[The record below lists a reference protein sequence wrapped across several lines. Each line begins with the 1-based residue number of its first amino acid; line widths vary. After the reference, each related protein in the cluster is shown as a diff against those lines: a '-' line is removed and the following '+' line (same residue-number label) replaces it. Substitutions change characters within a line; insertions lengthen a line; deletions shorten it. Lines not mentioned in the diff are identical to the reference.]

1 MSYWESQRYKTSYTK
16 AKCVTQNIFALQLQ
30 KLKIA
35 HFKNYSDR
43 NFEFHPRLNLILGNN
58 GTGKTNLLDAIYY
71 LAFGKSY
78 YSIPDR
84 NLIRFQQND
93 QSDPFFRLDGY
104 SQKPDHFSMSYS
116 PARGKTI
123 SKNGVEYERLSD
135 HIGEIPLVSVFPE
148 DIYLIRHG
156 SILRR
161 RFVDGTIGQLDRNY
175 LHALLHYNRI
185 LRQKNELL
193 KNRRFSGRDKLI
205 LVEKYDAELVPL
217 IVEIESARSVFVKQF
232 DPLFSSYY
240 HKIAQNDHETAEVV
254 YARSLNTDDIKMEL
268 NACRSDDLA
277 KGRATKGPHKD
288 DFRILL
294 NQERA
299 RYFAS
304 QGQQKSILFSL
315 KLAQYAYIQQAL
327 KRNPVLLL
335 DDFFEKLDE
344 HRINHVMAILASE
357 HPGQIFVTDTD
368 ANRMIK
374 MAKEAGLD
382 YQAIYMDDL

>member
-1 MSYWESQRYKTSYTK
+1 M
-16 AKCVTQNIFALQLQ
+16 QLQ

-35 HFKNYSDR
+35 HFKNYPDR

-84 NLIRFQQND
+84 KLIRFLQNEEP
-93 QSDPFFRLDGY
+93 DPFFRLEGF
-104 SQKPDHFSMSYS
+104 SQKPDHYAMSYAPS
-116 PARGKTI
+116 RGKSI
-123 SKNGVEYERLSD
+123 SKNDVEYDRLTD

-156 SILRR
+156 SALRR
-161 RFVDGTIGQLDRNY
+161 RFVDGTIGQLDRDY
-175 LHALLHYNRI
+175 LHALIHYNRI

-205 LVEKYDAELVPL
+205 LIEKYDAEMEPL
-217 IVEIESARSVFVKQF
+217 IIKIESARSVFVEQF

-240 HKIAQNDHETAEVV
+240 QRIAQNEHESATVV
-254 YARSLNTDDIKMEL
+254 YARSLQTGNIKMEL
-268 NACRSDDLA
+268 NACRPVDME

-294 NQERA
+294 NQQRA

-327 KRNPVLLL
+327 KQNPVLLL

-344 HRINHVMAILASE
+344 HRISHVMAILASE

-368 ANRMIK
+368 ATRMIK

-382 YQAIYMDDL
+382 FKTIYIDDSI